1 MEYSSR
7 LKGSVTQ
14 ALLKSLLADAG
25 YRVVPLGIEEAIREV
40 TSLDKERY
48 SALELPSVL
57 REMPDFFVADRELKE
72 SWLVEVKF
80 RNEWN
85 DEVRRFLGAQ
95 LRDQVQ
101 VWSPLHVIVF
111 LGTPAKRRDSY
122 PSAWMGVAKLSIRDA
137 QLVVAGES
145 GANECRW
152 DEIKWSSFARIQKVF
167 PKLDE
172 REKWDQRTLERTWTL
187 LGKLMELDV
196 LETK

>member
-1 MEYSSR
+1 MEYSNR

-57 REMPDFFVADRELKE
+57 RKMPDFFIADRELWN

-85 DEVRRFLGAQ
+85 DDVRRSLGAQ
-95 LRDQVQ
+95 LKEQVQ
-101 VWSPLHVIVF
+101 AWSPLYVIMF
-111 LGTPAKRRDSY
+111 LGTPAKRWDTY
-122 PSAWMGVAKLSIRDA
+122 PSAWMGVAKLSIKDG
-137 QLVVAGES
+137 QLVVASEAGD
-145 GANECRW
+145 NEYKW
-152 DEIKWSSFARIQKVF
+152 DEIEWSLFARIQKVF

-172 REKWDQRTLERTWTL
+172 KEKWDEMTLKKTWTL
-187 LGKLMELDV
+187 LGELMKLDL

>member
-1 MEYSSR
+1 MEYSNR

-48 SALELPSVL
+48 SALELPPVL
-57 REMPDFFVADRELKE
+57 RKMPDFFVADRELKY

-85 DEVRRFLGAQ
+85 DDVRRSLEAQ
-95 LRDQVQ
+95 LTEQVQ
-101 VWSPLHVIVF
+101 AWSPLYVIVF
-111 LGTPAKRRDSY
+111 LGTPAKRRDTY
-122 PSAWMGVAKLSIRDA
+122 PSAWMGVAKLSIKDG
-137 QLVVAGES
+137 QLVVASES
-145 GANECRW
+145 GDNEYMW
-152 DEIKWSSFARIQKVF
+152 DEIEWSSFARIQKVF
-167 PKLDE
+167 LKLDE
-172 REKWDQRTLERTWTL
+172 KEKWDEKTLEKTWTL
-187 LGKLMELDV
+187 LGELMKLDL